1 MTETLAPPAGMLT
14 VVPLAYS
21 PKSVARRMGCSE
33 REVLRL
39 AAEDGVPLF
48 VVDGEIRIAR
58 AWLTGFEWPDFPDEI
73 AHA

>member
-1 MTETLAPPAGMLT
+1 MTETLAPPAAHLT

-33 REVLRL
+33 QEVLRL
-39 AAEDGVPLF
+39 AAKDKVPLF
-48 VVDGEIRIAR
+48 VVDGKTRIAR
-58 AWLTGFEWPDFPDEI
+58 AWITGFEWPDFPDEI